1 MGIKMKLVLL
11 LVFISI
17 FSSCKEEK
25 PIMDVIDKAL
35 SSAVQQSLLMA
46 KEYENDSLLLP
57 RSFENGKMTSSGAEW
72 WTSGFF
78 PGTLWYLYENT
89 GDSLLLHYAMEYT
102 HRIEKE
108 KYATNNHDIGFM
120 IFSSFGNGY
129 RLTNDSCYKNVLLL
143 ASNSL
148 SKRYNPNI
156 GLIRS
161 WDFNKEQWQYPVI
174 IDNMMNLEILL
185 WASKNG
191 GKTLFKEIAISHADK
206 TWENHYRDD
215 FSCYHVV
222 SYDTITGFPHVKQ
235 THQGF
240 SDESVWSR
248 GQTWGLYGYT
258 MMYRETHDI
267 KYLEYAEKIADY
279 LINHPNM
286 PEDFIPFWDLKA
298 PGIPNELRDA
308 SSAAIMASAL
318 IELSD
323 YVDKSKS
330 EIYMEVARKQI
341 RELASPKYTAGI
353 GENGFFILKHS
364 VGNYPINSE
373 IDAPLTFADYYYVEA
388 LTRLKK
394 RLGN

>member
-1 MGIKMKLVLL
+1 MKLVLL

-174 IDNMMNLEILL
+174 IDNMMNLEMLL

-373 IDAPLTFADYYYVEA
+373 IDAPSTYADYYYVEA

>member
-174 IDNMMNLEILL
+174 IDNMMNLEMLL